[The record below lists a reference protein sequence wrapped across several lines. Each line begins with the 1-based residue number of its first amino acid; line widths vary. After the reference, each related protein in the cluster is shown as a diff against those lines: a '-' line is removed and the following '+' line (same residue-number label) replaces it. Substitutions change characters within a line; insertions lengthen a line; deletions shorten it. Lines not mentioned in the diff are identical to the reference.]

1 MFVVDAAAGAAAA
14 GAADVSA
21 GVGRVCSV
29 AAAQNIAIISGFPR
43 THARIASDTRTH
55 TCRHTRRRTDDL
67 ALHDVCTR

>member
-1 MFVVDAAAGAAAA
+1 MFVVDAAVAAAA
-14 GAADVSA
+14 AAAADVSA

-55 TCRHTRRRTDDL
+55 TCRRTDDL